1 MALAA
6 LQEVIGFRSADMNK
20 SVLSKEDIDKIFR
33 VFRICSD
40 ADFSKRYNHIS
51 FNRFEMIVREASRL
65 IENIASGRVT
75 VEASALPYIQEF
87 IREFGREYVRGSGG
101 LVYEYTSA
109 AQLAK
114 IKMFKQQ
121 CLAAGSVSLG
131 LGRKKGVEPEQ
142 KANSRIVKPRSSAL
156 SSELSL
162 LKEPSPQKQA
172 GKKHFYSSLN
182 ETSGKVPSVVIPENK
197 IARRRIKRKVRSMTF
212 WGRLQN
218 KVSDLRRRT
227 AETAR
232 RYGAAV
238 AFLLL
243 GGVGFYAQKNNQN
256 QPVAQ
261 EKVCR
266 LNTPMPSS
274 AVVAQNTVLPSAT
287 EEKPIRQPQ
296 PEKPMPAEAIR
307 PIRVRTVHVPQ
318 TEAVAEF
325 HPRTETA
332 LSGQDAYY
340 HDFINDLVAQY
351 RKNILILKNPLAN
364 RNQLYRSQEA
374 LLAKYG
380 KPGYI
385 VRNQSCES
393 MAYAT
398 FLNVYEQNRSSDNY
412 VARACRD
419 LLLNVPNP
427 HTCASHTRTFHA
439 SYSRNLRAEL
449 KDKLK
454 RDPYGIHM
462 VWIYHTNGRLHR
474 QTLVG
479 TGDGKAYLLAY
490 NNNRFVKMNV
500 DNLKKIPAAGG
511 YTADFGGKINEY
523 ARLLA
528 AEERGAGRSSDA
540 KLLAYQ
546 AYQNQNLRS

>member
-6 LQEVIGFRSADMNK
+6 LQEVIGFKPADMNK

-75 VEASALPYIQEF
+75 VEASALPYMQEF

-121 CLAAGSVSLG
+121 CLAAGSVTLG
-131 LGRKKGVEPEQ
+131 SGRKKGAVPAQ
-142 KANSRIVKPRSSAL
+142 KAGALVEKPAFIQSSSDSFYQKVA
-156 SSELSL
+156 
-162 LKEPSPQKQA
+162 KEKSFPS
-172 GKKHFYSSLN
+172 YSS
-182 ETSGKVPSVVIPENK
+182 PSTVKTPTAGTPKNK

-287 EEKPIRQPQ
+287 EEKTIRQPQ
-296 PEKPMPAEAIR
+296 QEKPMPAEAIR

-439 SYSRNLRAEL
+439 TYSRNLRAEL

-511 YTADFGGKINEY
+511 YTADFGHKMTEY
-523 ARLLA
+523 ANLLA
-528 AEERGAGRSSDA
+528 ANDNANANVAE
-540 KLLAYQ
+540 KNLLAYQ

>member
-1 MALAA
+1 
-6 LQEVIGFRSADMNK
+6 
-20 SVLSKEDIDKIFR
+20 
-33 VFRICSD
+33 
-40 ADFSKRYNHIS
+40 
-51 FNRFEMIVREASRL
+51 
-65 IENIASGRVT
+65 
-75 VEASALPYIQEF
+75 
-87 IREFGREYVRGSGG
+87 
-101 LVYEYTSA
+101 
-109 AQLAK
+109 
-114 IKMFKQQ
+114 
-121 CLAAGSVSLG
+121 
-131 LGRKKGVEPEQ
+131 
-142 KANSRIVKPRSSAL
+142 
-156 SSELSL
+156 
-162 LKEPSPQKQA
+162 
-172 GKKHFYSSLN
+172 
-182 ETSGKVPSVVIPENK
+182 
-197 IARRRIKRKVRSMTF
+197 
-212 WGRLQN
+212 
-218 KVSDLRRRT
+218 
-227 AETAR
+227 
-232 RYGAAV
+232 
-238 AFLLL
+238 
-243 GGVGFYAQKNNQN
+243 
-256 QPVAQ
+256 
-261 EKVCR
+261 
-266 LNTPMPSS
+266 MPSS
-274 AVVAQNTVLPSAT
+274 AVVAQNTVLPSVT
-287 EEKPIRQPQ
+287 EEKTIRQPQ
-296 PEKPMPAEAIR
+296 QEKPMPAEAIR

-439 SYSRNLRAEL
+439 TYSRNLRAEL

-511 YTADFGGKINEY
+511 YTADFGHKMTEY
-523 ARLLA
+523 ANLLA
-528 AEERGAGRSSDA
+528 ANDNANANVAE
-540 KLLAYQ
+540 KNLLAYQ

>member
-1 MALAA
+1 MALVA
-6 LQEVIGFRSADMNK
+6 LHEVIGFRQSDMNK
-20 SVLSKEDIDKIFR
+20 SLLTKEDIDKIFR

-40 ADFSKRYNHIS
+40 ADFSKRYNYIS

-65 IENIASGRVT
+65 IENIAAGRVT
-75 VEASALPYIQEF
+75 VETSALSYMQEF
-87 IREFGREYVRGSGG
+87 IREFGREYVRDNGG

-114 IKMFKQQ
+114 IKLFKQQ

-131 LGRKKGVEPEQ
+131 SGRKKAAVLSQ
-142 KANSRIVKPRSSAL
+142 KAETLVKKPAFIQSSSDSFYQKVAKEKSFSSYL
-156 SSELSL
+156 SSSTV
-162 LKEPSPQKQA
+162 KTSTA
-172 GKKHFYSSLN
+172 GTPK
-182 ETSGKVPSVVIPENK
+182 NK
-197 IARRRIKRKVRSMTF
+197 IARRRIRRKVRSMTF

-296 PEKPMPAEAIR
+296 QEKPMPAEAIR
-307 PIRVRTVHVPQ
+307 PIRVRTVHVPR

-546 AYQNQNLRS
+546 NQNLRS